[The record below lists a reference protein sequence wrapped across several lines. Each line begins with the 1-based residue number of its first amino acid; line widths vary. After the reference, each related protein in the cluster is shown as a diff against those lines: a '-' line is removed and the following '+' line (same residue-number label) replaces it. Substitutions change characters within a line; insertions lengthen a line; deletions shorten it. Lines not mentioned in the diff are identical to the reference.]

1 MFTNFFFLKYSF
13 SFFASFTLY
22 YLHLFQD
29 ATIFVGYGNNRMID
43 LLMIIEKDVTKSR
56 SRSIHRDKRHIYMP
70 HSVNSNVQ
78 NRLQLIQSKKKK
90 KLWTVSLN
98 TDKKLLKVNV
108 DKKTIFS
115 RTTKETQSERFIKI
129 NVAMD
134 VKKESGE
141 DSDEEEEEEEEEGVI
156 LFGKKKSS
164 KKKSIFDSDNSDEDE
179 EEEEEEE
186 AKEKKTIGKKRKA
199 TVVDSSEDSE
209 VQYSSSDSD
218 DGGWGGGDS
227 EADEADAKE
236 LAEIEKEGKDFFV
249 K

>member
-1 MFTNFFFLKYSF
+1 
-13 SFFASFTLY
+13 
-22 YLHLFQD
+22 
-29 ATIFVGYGNNRMID
+29 MID

-56 SRSIHRDKRHIYMP
+56 SRSIRRDKKHIYMP

-115 RTTKETQSERFIKI
+115 RATKETQSERFIKI

-141 DSDEEEEEEEEEGVI
+141 DSDEEEEEEDEGVL

-179 EEEEEEE
+179 EEEEKEE

-236 LAEIEKEGKDFFV
+236 LAEIEKKGKDFFV
-249 K
+249 NCQIVFFIFHTDNTYFYFFIFRR